1 MTKRTRYLLPTA
13 FVCVAALGCM
23 GTAQAA
29 APTAGKT
36 QVELKL
42 LSAQGT
48 IETSVSGTWDS
59 PYHWQETDEGVNQQ
73 VQGTLVNT
81 ITWKAP
87 KQLVPS
93 AVFGSGAICS
103 FDGSSCLVRI
113 EKVTASSSTT
123 GSATY
128 ADGTTQDCANSV
140 AKLSSSFFSDSAR
153 NDLFIHFEGSTP
165 AKSTIWVQGGSP
177 DSGVPTDSCEIL
189 GGLGFATSV
198 SKVHLPYTKFTKARI
213 GKPFT
218 VTIKTTVPVTGT
230 TKAGDV
236 NVGTLTW
243 NTTLKFVVTG
253 KISV

>member
-13 FVCVAALGCM
+13 FVCVAALGFM

-48 IETSVSGTWDS
+48 LESSVSGTWDS
-59 PYHWQETDEGVNQQ
+59 PYHWNETDQGVNQQ
-73 VQGTLVNT
+73 VQGTLNHT

-87 KQLVPS
+87 KQQVPS
-93 AVFGSGAICS
+93 AVFGPGAICS
-103 FDGSSCLVRI
+103 FDGNSCIIRI
-113 EKVTASSSTT
+113 GKVTASSSTT

-128 ADGTTQDCANSV
+128 ADGTTKDCTNSV
-140 AKLSSSFFSDSAR
+140 ARLGRTFFSDSAI

-165 AKSTIWVQGGSP
+165 AKSTVWLTGGSP
-177 DSGVPTDSCEIL
+177 FTGVPSDSCEIL
-189 GGLGFATSV
+189 GGLGVGTYEY
-198 SKVHLPYTKFTKARI
+198 KVPLPYTKFTKARI

-218 VTIKTTVPVTGT
+218 VTIKTTAPITGT
-230 TKAGDV
+230 TKAGDI
-236 NVGTLTW
+236 NVGTLTFYS
-243 NTTLKFVVTG
+243 TLKFVVTG
-253 KISV
+253 KFTF